1 MRAIGP
7 GSGNTRTVKTVPI
20 EKDASSGSGVGQQA
34 ARLAGLLVLL
44 VLGYSFWRNE
54 HWLTLCAGLALFLFG
69 MQCLEEGLRNLAGS
83 ALERMLARGTSTSWK
98 SLLIGLVG
106 ATIMQSS
113 TLVSL
118 MTIAFI
124 TTGLIALPAGIA
136 IIFGANLG
144 SATGIWLLALAGQN
158 FSLSA
163 FALPL
168 LVFGV
173 LASFLGPKKKAVG
186 RILLGVAFIFL
197 GIEQIK
203 AGFSVVTENFDLA
216 HYTIDGW
223 LERLMFAVVG
233 LVLTLLL
240 QSTHAT
246 VMLTLAALGFGQLD
260 LWQAAAVAI
269 GANVG
274 SSVTT
279 GIAGALG
286 GNRSGQRLALAH
298 VIFNVATA
306 ILALLAMGVLVRLG
320 VLLTDAVGLGD
331 NQLIM
336 LAFFN
341 SEFNILGVLLFWPM
355 LQPFTRFLERALPER
370 SEPRV
375 LISHPERSEFNAAPL
390 QARYLDKSA
399 LSSLDTA
406 AAAVV
411 RELQHLGRLSIE
423 VVCHVLYLPVSEIN
437 RAKHDDAVMRARPD
451 DDYADA
457 DLLYRRYIKGVYG
470 DILSFIGKVEL
481 PDDKERQAFWM
492 TCQMVA
498 LQLVETVKD
507 AKGLQKNLGFYLC
520 QDDSPVREGYVE
532 LRRYLAT
539 VLHDVRLLSRSDT
552 ASENWDARHKE
563 FADRIGIF
571 ELDFSTRLF
580 ALNREGKISGMQL
593 SSLLNDLGYARRIAK
608 GLNNLLEI
616 RKHSKAAS
624 LRSLSEMF
632 DEDTPMVAI

>member
-1 MRAIGP
+1 M
-7 GSGNTRTVKTVPI
+7 KTVHA
-20 EKDASSGSGVGQQA
+20 EKDVSSRSGLRQQVV
-34 ARLAGLLVLL
+34 RLAWLLVLF

-54 HWLTLCAGLALFLFG
+54 HWLMLCAGLALFLFG

-98 SLLIGLVG
+98 SLLVGLVG
-106 ATIMQSS
+106 ATTMQSG

-136 IIFGANLG
+136 IILGANLG

-173 LASFLGPKKKAVG
+173 FASFLGPKMKASG
-186 RILLGVAFIFL
+186 RILLGIAFIFL
-197 GIEQIK
+197 GIDQIK
-203 AGFSVVTENFDLA
+203 EGFSVVTENLDLA
-216 HYTIDGW
+216 QYNIDGW
-223 LERLMFAVVG
+223 LGRLIFAAVG

-246 VMLTLAALGFGQLD
+246 LMLTLAALGLGQVD
-260 LWQAAAVAI
+260 LWQAAAIAI

-298 VIFNVATA
+298 VIFNVVTA
-306 ILALLAMGVLVRLG
+306 ILALLVMDIFVRLAIF
-320 VLLTDAVGLGD
+320 LTEAVGLGD

-341 SEFNILGVLLFWPM
+341 SQFNILGVLLFWPM
-355 LQPFTRFLERALPER
+355 LQPFAWFLERVLPVS

-375 LISHPERSEFNAAPL
+375 LIPHPERLALDAQPL

-406 AAAVV
+406 GAAVV
-411 RELQHLGRLSIE
+411 RELQHLGRLSVE
-423 VVCHVLYLPVSEIN
+423 VICHALYLPVSEIN

-457 DLLYRRYIKGVYG
+457 DLLYRCYIKGVYG

-481 PDDKERQAFWM
+481 PEDNERQAFWM

-498 LQLVETVKD
+498 LQLVEIVKD
-507 AKGLQKNLGFYLC
+507 AKHLQKNLGFYLR
-520 QDDSPVREGYVE
+520 QDDTPVREGYVE
-532 LRRYLAT
+532 LRRYLIT
-539 VLHDVRLLSRSDT
+539 VLHDVRLLTRAAA
-552 ASENWDARHKE
+552 ASENWDTRQKE

-580 ALNREGKISGMQL
+580 AFNREGKISGMQL

-616 RKHSKAAS
+616 RKRFKEDS
-624 LRSLSEMF
+624 LRNLSEMF
-632 DEDTPMVAI
+632 DEDTPLVAI

>member
-1 MRAIGP
+1 MKTAITED
-7 GSGNTRTVKTVPI
+7 NV
-20 EKDASSGSGVGQQA
+20 ASGSGIGRQA
-34 ARLAGLLVLL
+34 LRAAGLLILL

-54 HWLTLCAGLALFLFG
+54 HWLMLCAGLALFLFG

-83 ALERMLARGTSTSWK
+83 ALEHMLARGTSTSWK
-98 SLLIGLVG
+98 SLLVGLVG
-106 ATIMQSS
+106 ATAMQSS

-163 FALPL
+163 LALPL

-173 LASFLGPKKKAVG
+173 LASFLGPKMKALG
-186 RILLGVAFIFL
+186 RILLGIAFIFL
-197 GIEQIK
+197 GIDQIK
-203 AGFSVVTENFDLA
+203 QGFSVVTENFDLA
-216 HYTIDGW
+216 QYSLDGW
-223 LERLMFAVVG
+223 PGRLLFAVVG

-246 VMLTLAALGFGQLD
+246 LMLTLAALGLGQVD
-260 LWQAAAVAI
+260 LWQAAAIAI

-274 SSVTT
+274 SSITT

-298 VIFNVATA
+298 VIFNIVTA
-306 ILALLAMGVLVRLG
+306 VLALLVMDVFVRLA
-320 VLLTDAVGLGD
+320 VFLTEAIGLGD

-341 SEFNILGVLLFWPM
+341 SAFNILGVLVFWPM
-355 LQPFTRFLERALPER
+355 LRPFTRFLEYVLPAR
-370 SEPRV
+370 PEPRV
-375 LISHPERSEFNAAPL
+375 LIPHPERAQPDAKPL
-390 QARYLDKSA
+390 EARYLDKSA
-399 LSSLDTA
+399 LSTLDTA
-406 AAAVV
+406 AAAVAH
-411 RELQHLGRLSIE
+411 ELQHLGRLSIE
-423 VVCHVLYLPVSEIN
+423 VICHALYLPVSEIN

-481 PDDKERQAFWM
+481 PDDQERQAFWM

-498 LQLVETVKD
+498 LQLVEIVKD
-507 AKGLQKNLGFYLC
+507 AKHLQKNLGFYLR
-520 QDDSPVREGYVE
+520 QGDSPVRDNYVE
-532 LRRYLAT
+532 LRRYLIT
-539 VLHDVRLLSRSDT
+539 VLHDVRVLSR
-552 ASENWDARHKE
+552 AGAESENWEARQKE
-563 FADRIGIF
+563 FADGIRLF
-571 ELDFSTRLF
+571 DVDFSTRLF
-580 ALNREGKISGMQL
+580 ALNREGRISGMQL
-593 SSLLNDLGYARRIAK
+593 SSLLNDLGYAKRIAK
-608 GLNNLLEI
+608 GLNNLLEM
-616 RKHSKAAS
+616 RKRSNADS
-624 LRSLSEMF
+624 LQDLSGMF
-632 DEDTPMVAI
+632 DEDTPLVIA